1 MPTIQMI
8 ILCLNFPLHLFLK
21 TTCFVI
27 MIMIMIIIFK
37 IIMIIIMIVMIILI
51 IIIYDNNNNNIW
63 LKKYIK
69 YDKVPNSLII
79 LLLACLSTSDS
90 QFSISLND

>member
-1 MPTIQMI
+1 
-8 ILCLNFPLHLFLK
+8 
-21 TTCFVI
+21 
-27 MIMIMIIIFK
+27 
-37 IIMIIIMIVMIILI
+37 MIVMII
-51 IIIYDNNNNNIW
+51 IIIYDNNNNIW

-69 YDKVPNSLII
+69 YDKVPNSLIM